1 MGGGNLS
8 SKLPEQ
14 RNLAHA
20 QAAERVATP
29 ASQTLPLDCY
39 FEVTVVPRIW
49 TPSCTGVVPRENIF
63 RTWTSRGPFPL
74 LPTRSL
80 SRSVTAQ
87 NKNAPRD
94 VGGAEGM
101 MSCCPEE
108 LHETCSV
115 LQSYWIVLATEENAL
130 LALLPTKRTV
140 PTTSTKITAS
150 ITAYSAMS

>member
-1 MGGGNLS
+1 MDQLWHLSLGGASCVLVIARGVPAQLCAFASAGNRSMGGGNVS

-29 ASQTLPLDCY
+29 TSQTLPLDCY

-87 NKNAPRD
+87 NKKAPDRKSTRLNSSHT
-94 VGGAEGM
+94 VI
-101 MSCCPEE
+101 
-108 LHETCSV
+108 
-115 LQSYWIVLATEENAL
+115 SYAVFCL
-130 LALLPTKRTV
+130 K
-140 PTTSTKITAS
+140 K
-150 ITAYSAMS
+150 